1 MKCEAIYA
9 HSSEYSVRKM
19 CKALELCESSY
30 YQWLKGEKKRQKRK
44 QEERALAEQVR
55 SVFEKTNRIYG
66 CRRLQKALSE
76 EGIDL
81 SEWKVRRIMRENGL
95 YPETMKKFRPGKK
108 EKSDGQ
114 YCANEIRQ
122 DFACDS
128 PNQKWVGDITYLKT
142 KSGWVYL
149 AAVMDLYNR
158 EVIGYSICR
167 NIDTELACRALGNA
181 LPRKKKNETP
191 VFHSDRGSQ
200 YSSNRY
206 QMMLTQNK
214 IKGSMSKAGCPYDN
228 SPMESFFASLK
239 KEYFYRREYATIQD
253 IERDLFY
260 YIEVFY
266 NRKRLH
272 SSLGYMSPVA
282 YRMKEMGQKAG

>member
-1 MKCEAIYA
+1 MKCEAIYKY
-9 HSSEYSVRKM
+9 SSEFSVRKM

-30 YQWLKGEKKRQKRK
+30 YQWQKGEKKRQKRQ
-44 QEERALAEQVR
+44 QEERTLIKKIRE
-55 SVFEKTNRIYG
+55 VFEKTNRIYG
-66 CRRLQKALSE
+66 CRRLRKALSA
-76 EGIDL
+76 EGIAL
-81 SEWKVRRIMRENGL
+81 SEWKIWRIMRENGL

-108 EKSDGQ
+108 EKSDGR
-114 YCANEIRQ
+114 YCANVIKQ
-122 DFACDS
+122 DFSCSDL
-128 PNQKWVGDITYLKT
+128 NQKWVGDITYLKT

-158 EVIGYSICR
+158 EVIGYSVSR
-167 NIDTELACRALGNA
+167 SIDTELVCRALGNA
-181 LPRKKKNETP
+181 LHRKRKNETP
-191 VFHSDRGSQ
+191 IFHSDRGSQ

-206 QMMLTQNK
+206 QVMLTQNK
-214 IKGSMSKAGCPYDN
+214 IRGSMSKVGYPYDN

-272 SSLGYMSPVA
+272 SSLGYMSPVT
-282 YRMKEMGQKAG
+282 YRMKEKSQKAG